1 MNRLCNPL
9 TLDAKLNVPST
20 QVVPAIEI
28 RAKIE
33 IKKIILEFTI
43 AAIRSI
49 VLTQNLAKS
58 TGRFEITKLRIEL
71 TWALNPTDNM
81 ESNTR

>member
-1 MNRLCNPL
+1 
-9 TLDAKLNVPST
+9 LNVPST
-20 QVVPAIEI
+20 QVVPAIEN

-58 TGRFEITKLRIEL
+58 TGRFETTKLRIEL

-81 ESNTR
+81 KSNTR